1 MPLDRESGSPFDGND
16 QVSFEE
22 IAVQIPPNRLSK
34 ALKTC
39 FTDMSEVI
47 TKLFD
52 QSPVGIAVIDYK
64 GVFLSMNSAYCEVC
78 GYLENELIGQIFTKL
93 FAPYDRARALE
104 SHQPSVLIFTMHP
117 ADQYL
122 KHVVTLG
129 ARGFMSKDS
138 HASKIIGGIDAIL
151 SGRTA
156 FPVDQGDAF
165 NRKGKSLGKA
175 VGPLSKR
182 EDEVLRALVQGER
195 NGDIAQ
201 RLKISAKTVSTYRT
215 RILEK
220 LNVENNAELV
230 ALAIQTG
237 LVVARQ

>member
-1 MPLDRESGSPFDGND
+1 MAGRLIIADDHWVVRHALKSLLASRLDLEVVGEASDGSQVLELAATLNPDLIILDISLPGMSGM
-16 QVSFEE
+16 QVLAAF
-22 IAVQIPPNRLSK
+22 K
-34 ALKTC
+34 ALPR
-39 FTDMSEVI
+39 S
-47 TKLFD
+47 
-52 QSPVGIAVIDYK
+52 
-64 GVFLSMNSAYCEVC
+64 
-78 GYLENELIGQIFTKL
+78 
-93 FAPYDRARALE
+93 
-104 SHQPSVLIFTMHP
+104 PSVLIFTMHP

>member
-1 MPLDRESGSPFDGND
+1 MQMAGRLIIADDHWVVRHALRSLLASRLDLEIVGEASDGSQVMELAETLNPDLIILDISLPVMSGMQVLAAFKSMPRSP
-16 QVSFEE
+16 
-22 IAVQIPPNRLSK
+22 AVL
-34 ALKTC
+34 
-39 FTDMSEVI
+39 V
-47 TKLFD
+47 
-52 QSPVGIAVIDYK
+52 
-64 GVFLSMNSAYCEVC
+64 
-78 GYLENELIGQIFTKL
+78 
-93 FAPYDRARALE
+93 
-104 SHQPSVLIFTMHP
+104 FTMHP

-138 HASKIIGGIDAIL
+138 DASKIISGIDAIL

-156 FPVDQGDAF
+156 FPIEPGGCF
-165 NRKGKSLGKA
+165 NRRRKSQDRI

-182 EDEVLRALVQGER
+182 EDEVLRALVHGER
-195 NGDIAQ
+195 NGDIAL

-215 RILEK
+215 RIFEK

-237 LVVARQ
+237 LVVARQQSVL

>member
-1 MPLDRESGSPFDGND
+1 MAGRLIIADDHWVVRHALRSLLASRLDLEIVGEAADGS
-16 QVSFEE
+16 QVIE
-22 IAVQIPPNRLSK
+22 LSK
-34 ALKTC
+34 TLSP
-39 FTDMSEVI
+39 DLIILDLSLPEMSGMQVLAAF
-47 TKLFD
+47 KAMPR
-52 QSPVGIAVIDYK
+52 S
-64 GVFLSMNSAYCEVC
+64 
-78 GYLENELIGQIFTKL
+78 
-93 FAPYDRARALE
+93 
-104 SHQPSVLIFTMHP
+104 PSVLVFTMHP

-129 ARGFMSKDS
+129 AKGFMSKDS
-138 HASKIIGGIDAIL
+138 PASKIISGIDAIL

-156 FPVDQGDAF
+156 FPVDQGGAF
-165 NRKGKSLGKA
+165 NRKSKSHEKSI
-175 VGPLSKR
+175 GPLSKR

-215 RILEK
+215 RIFEK

-237 LVVARQ
+237 LVVSRQPTGLTH